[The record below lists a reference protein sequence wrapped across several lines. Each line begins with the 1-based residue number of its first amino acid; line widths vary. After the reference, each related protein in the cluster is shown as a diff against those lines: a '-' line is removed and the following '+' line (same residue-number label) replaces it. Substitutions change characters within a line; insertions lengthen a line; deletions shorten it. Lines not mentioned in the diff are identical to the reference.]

1 MKEWECI
8 LFLACPMMKDLNN
21 LVWSGLFIN
30 DLSMHDYSRDIML
43 ATTQEKIQMKML
55 LSAAEKKADKLEE
68 QQKKLNEVMK
78 KSDDLISQM
87 LPKQIADELAKGK
100 TNEEICKAY
109 ECVTMLFSDIV
120 TFTVICSK
128 LKPIQVVT
136 LLNNMYTLFDFL
148 CDQNAVYKVETI
160 GDAYLI
166 VAGCPVKAANHA
178 LKICDMA
185 FDMMDG
191 ITMLKVPGSGD
202 DIHMRIGVH
211 SGPVVAG
218 VVGLKMPR
226 YCLFGINVG
235 LTEKFESNSKPD
247 KIHISETTIEHL
259 SSQYKLEERNV
270 EGLKMRLNGYKSF
283 FLTSKDN
290 RKPLQEAVIKALLP
304 TDKEAPKLGKKEKKD
319 VGKKDD
325 KKDAKKEEPKKDAP
339 KAEPPKAAAE
349 APKPAAAPPPAPKAE
364 AAPPPAA
371 AAPPPP
377 PPAASAPAAAE
388 AEADPEP
395 EAEAAAAND
404 DDAGD
409 EAATN
414 DGDEGSLDVEMVQ
427 QTQCCGGLKKSAVC

>member
-1 MKEWECI
+1 M
-8 LFLACPMMKDLNN
+8 
-21 LVWSGLFIN
+21 
-30 DLSMHDYSRDIML
+30 
-43 ATTQEKIQMKML
+43 
-55 LSAAEKKADKLEE
+55 
-68 QQKKLNEVMK
+68 
-78 KSDDLISQM
+78 
-87 LPKQIADELAKGK
+87 
-100 TNEEICKAY
+100 
-109 ECVTMLFSDIV
+109 
-120 TFTVICSK
+120 
-128 LKPIQVVT
+128 
-136 LLNNMYTLFDFL
+136 
-148 CDQNAVYKVETI
+148 
-160 GDAYLI
+160 
-166 VAGCPVKAANHA
+166 
-178 LKICDMA
+178 
-185 FDMMDG
+185 G
-191 ITMLKVPGSGD
+191 ITMLKVPGSRD

-259 SSQYKLEERNV
+259 SSQYKLEERNE

-319 VGKKDD
+319 DGKKDD

-377 PPAASAPAAAE
+377 PPAASAP
-388 AEADPEP
+388 D
-395 EAEAAAAND
+395 AAAAND

-427 QTQCCGGLKKSAVC
+427 QTQCCGGLKKSAVCSLL

>member
-1 MKEWECI
+1 M
-8 LFLACPMMKDLNN
+8 
-21 LVWSGLFIN
+21 
-30 DLSMHDYSRDIML
+30 
-43 ATTQEKIQMKML
+43 
-55 LSAAEKKADKLEE
+55 
-68 QQKKLNEVMK
+68 
-78 KSDDLISQM
+78 
-87 LPKQIADELAKGK
+87 
-100 TNEEICKAY
+100 
-109 ECVTMLFSDIV
+109 
-120 TFTVICSK
+120 
-128 LKPIQVVT
+128 
-136 LLNNMYTLFDFL
+136 
-148 CDQNAVYKVETI
+148 
-160 GDAYLI
+160 
-166 VAGCPVKAANHA
+166 
-178 LKICDMA
+178 
-185 FDMMDG
+185 G
-191 ITMLKVPGSGD
+191 ITMLKDPSNGEA
-202 DIHMRIGVH
+202 IHMRIGCH

-226 YCLFGINVG
+226 FCLFGINVG

-247 KIHISETTIEHL
+247 QIHISEKTIEHL
-259 SSQYKLEERNV
+259 SSQYKLEERNE

-319 VGKKDD
+319 DGKKDD

-339 KAEPPKAAAE
+339 KKDAPKAEPPKAAAEAPKPAAE

-377 PPAASAPAAAE
+377 PPAASAPAAAD

-395 EAEAAAAND
+395 NAEAAAAND

-414 DGDEGSLDVEMVQ
+414 DG
-427 QTQCCGGLKKSAVC
+427 